1 MVTSASAAPSNATFL
16 DGSDTS
22 ATLELFRAALG
33 PLETDYYL
41 KVFTRFDAADRAGLS
56 WNWAAGLFT
65 LNWLALRKLWGTA
78 LGYAGAV
85 LASAVLVLGI
95 GRLVFDWNSDL
106 QEMILAVLA
115 LVSVAVPA
123 SLGNALLYTHCR
135 KRMER
140 ALEVNATLADACAML
155 KREAPSRQRLIG
167 LFIGNAVALAALVGA
182 AIAFPDIAMP
192 GSRTQEL
199 ANVRNTAEGKTQDM
213 APAAALPASAASAA
227 SAVSAASAPSAW
239 ASAPVLSASTPASTP
254 ATTPAATPAA
264 VASGAFTPAP
274 APLHASSAAGNA
286 LAPRPQAEVPSPVA
300 SVPLAL
306 SNSPANRLPGTDR
319 SATPAASSQQS
330 ASVKSEPPKATP
342 SKAAAPRTKE
352 APASAAKN
360 AAAKKEPAKAASH
373 DSHVII
379 NVGLF
384 ADENNARNAYV
395 KLSDA
400 GLNVLSN
407 EITTKNGKRTRVRV
421 GPFATQAEAERA
433 AERIR
438 ALQLEA
444 VIAPQ

>member
-1 MVTSASAAPSNATFL
+1 MVTSAPAAPSNATFL

-41 KVFTRFDAADRAGLS
+41 KVFTRFDAADRPALS

-65 LNWLALRKLWGTA
+65 LNWLALRKLWGPALAYTA
-78 LGYAGAV
+78 SILTS
-85 LASAVLVLGI
+85 LVLVLGI
-95 GRLVFDWNSDL
+95 GRLVFGWSSDL

-115 LVSVAVPA
+115 LLSVVLPA
-123 SLGNALLYTHCR
+123 ALGNALLYNSCR
-135 KRMER
+135 KRVER
-140 ALEVNATLADACAML
+140 ALEVNATLPDACAML

-167 LFIGNAVALAALVGA
+167 LIIGNAVALAALVA
-182 AIAFPDIAMP
+182 AALAFPDIAMP

-199 ANVRNTAEGKTQDM
+199 ANARNMAEGKTLEI
-213 APAAALPASAASAA
+213 A
-227 SAVSAASAPSAW
+227 SAASAPSAPSAV
-239 ASAPVLSASTPASTP
+239 ASAPLLAVSAPTTPTTPATAAASGASAPALAASAPALSASG
-254 ATTPAATPAA
+254 ATARRA
-264 VASGAFTPAP
+264 
-274 APLHASSAAGNA
+274 
-286 LAPRPQAEVPSPVA
+286 QAELPAPVA

-306 SNSPANRLPGTDR
+306 SNSPANRLPGAER
-319 SATPAASSQQS
+319 AASPPAASQQT
-330 ASVKSEPPKATP
+330 APVKAEPPKAAQSKLAA
-342 SKAAAPRTKE
+342 SKAKDVP
-352 APASAAKN
+352 APAAKAAI
-360 AAAKKEPAKAASH
+360 AKKETTKPVNH
-373 DSHVII
+373 EVHFII

-395 KLSDA
+395 KLNDA

>member
-1 MVTSASAAPSNATFL
+1 MVTSASAVPSNATFL

-33 PLETDYYL
+33 PLATDYYL

-78 LGYAGAV
+78 LTYAGAV
-85 LASAVLVLGI
+85 LASTVLVLGI
-95 GRLVFDWNSDL
+95 GRLVFDWTYDL

-115 LVSVAVPA
+115 LASVLVPA
-123 SLGNALLYTHCR
+123 TLGNALLYSQCR

-155 KREAPSRQRLIG
+155 KRQAPSRQRLIG
-167 LFIGNAVALAALVGA
+167 LFIGNAVAIAALVGA
-182 AIAFPDIAMP
+182 VIAFPDIAMP

-199 ANVRNTAEGKTQDM
+199 ANVRNTAEGRTQEM
-213 APAAALPASAASAA
+213 APAAALPASAASA
-227 SAVSAASAPSAW
+227 PSAL
-239 ASAPVLSASTPASTP
+239 ASAPVLSASTPA
-254 ATTPAATPAA
+254 TTPNAAPAA
-264 VASGAFTPAP
+264 ASGASAPAP
-274 APLHASSAAGNA
+274 ASSSAGDAVA
-286 LAPRPQAEVPSPVA
+286 LHPRAELPAPVA
-300 SVPLAL
+300 SAPLAL

-319 SATPAASSQQS
+319 AGTPSANSQQS
-330 ASVKSEPPKATP
+330 ASVKSEPIKAAT
-342 SKAAAPRTKE
+342 SKPAAPRTKE

-360 AAAKKEPAKAASH
+360 AAVKKELTKPATH
-373 DSHVII
+373 DAHFII

-395 KLSDA
+395 KLSDT